1 MFGTIDLTTGLYT
14 KSAILA
20 ALIQRGNTGKGQHI
34 DCSLIES
41 QVASLVNIASN
52 YLIGGQEAKRM
63 GTSHPSIVP
72 YEVLPTKDSF
82 VMLGAG
88 NEGQFS
94 KLCNRMGL
102 SHLVED
108 PKFKTNTD
116 RVKHRKELISKL
128 ESRLKEENSEYW
140 LEKLQDAGFPYAPI
154 SNIEETF
161 NHPQIVARGLVH
173 EIDHPRAGKIKVV
186 GPPIK
191 YSDAEPSVRLPPP
204 LLGQH
209 TDEVLREVLGYSPE
223 AIQNLRNEGA
233 IGA

>member
-1 MFGTIDLTTGLYT
+1 
-14 KSAILA
+14 
-20 ALIQRGNTGKGQHI
+20 
-34 DCSLIES
+34 
-41 QVASLVNIASN
+41 
-52 YLIGGQEAKRM
+52 M

-94 KLCNRMGL
+94 KLCNKVGL

-140 LEKLQDAGFPYAPI
+140 LKKLQDAGFPYAPI
-154 SNIEETF
+154 SNIQETF

-209 TDEVLREVLGYSPE
+209 TDEVLGEVLGYSPE

-233 IGA
+233 IGAQMLDTKLN